1 MDGIFPV
8 CFTTNGGYV
17 YTAAYDTRQSRAQ
30 PRVIVA
36 QSKYYPTS
44 FNNLTWDAIGEVPQ
58 GLMRAATHDDYTY
71 NCAWNNDTATF
82 ALLGQ
87 TLAKASMMNT
97 TSRFGIEFSTAF
109 SGGVVSPPTKRKP
122 LPYLEFETDAY
133 RPVDTI
139 MEGRSVMVSV
149 EGVEGAAVRGEGVG
163 SGKVWGGGG
172 WVHAQYNVASR
183 ELFLKTFRYDQKF
196 YEAPQVAWS
205 MDTYGPI
212 VEGTKGPMPGTRNY
226 RLLAH
231 SNAKLYMVGSSVT
244 NGTLLVTTL
253 PLNPKTLGT
262 KPLTVSQPER
272 FMVYHYNSDLG
283 KDCDLDHPWSTASA
297 YNSQLFVLC
306 YPKVEAEQN
315 TALQL
320 FFFNGTIFQK
330 IASITTLLLTPMS
343 TTDHGPR
350 IVPIPF
356 LPTSDAKTP
365 TWSYLSVNFGR
376 RGYLIDLTG
385 ATTEGG
391 VGGTITIDGRTSSQ
405 RFVLD
410 PENPYLSNDI
420 YKDGTSD
427 IGTGNDRPRIPIAA
441 WVGGCLGFLI
451 LILFAAWMVRRH
463 RIRAKEAR
471 RREMIANG
479 MDPDMNPES
488 VGGVTRTQYGDD
500 ASDALPLY
508 TLRAPSVP
516 FMIQQPTAHSAPT
529 ITAVGAA
536 ITTATVA
543 ATASAGAAIGATPIS
558 ATPEPSELPPG
569 YSPDLSRP
577 RNEQQQ
583 EDTRSVCID
592 SENNSVNTPV
602 AADTALVT
610 DTSATQGTTDVPAA
624 VEDETIATTPPHPST
639 TAGDN
644 KTDL

>member
-1 MDGIFPV
+1 
-8 CFTTNGGYV
+8 
-17 YTAAYDTRQSRAQ
+17 
-30 PRVIVA
+30 
-36 QSKYYPTS
+36 
-44 FNNLTWDAIGEVPQ
+44 
-58 GLMRAATHDDYTY
+58 
-71 NCAWNNDTATF
+71 
-82 ALLGQ
+82 
-87 TLAKASMMNT
+87 
-97 TSRFGIEFSTAF
+97 
-109 SGGVVSPPTKRKP
+109 
-122 LPYLEFETDAY
+122 
-133 RPVDTI
+133 
-139 MEGRSVMVSV
+139 
-149 EGVEGAAVRGEGVG
+149 
-163 SGKVWGGGG
+163 
-172 WVHAQYNVASR
+172 
-183 ELFLKTFRYDQKF
+183 
-196 YEAPQVAWS
+196 
-205 MDTYGPI
+205 
-212 VEGTKGPMPGTRNY
+212 MPGTRNY

-306 YPKVEAEQN
+306 YPKVEVLIILFLLFRPYTFVFLYLSRFHLIEKAIYLRPYFHLLPSFQQAEQN